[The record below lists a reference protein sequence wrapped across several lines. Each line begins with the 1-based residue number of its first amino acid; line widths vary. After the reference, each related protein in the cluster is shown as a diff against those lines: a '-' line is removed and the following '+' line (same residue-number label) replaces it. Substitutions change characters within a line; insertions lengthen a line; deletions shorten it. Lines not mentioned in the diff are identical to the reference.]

1 MNISLGA
8 AFVLGIVLLALTVFK
23 DIGITMIFN
32 VDAFLIVI
40 GGTAIAMFIGFP
52 VQRIRDTFHDIINT
66 FSEQRKRDDI
76 IRDILE
82 ISRMHRRADIRNLE
96 SRIQG
101 MDDNY
106 LKLAANLLIN
116 DHEQKEIISILE
128 REMMLRRINCNLSQN
143 VLKTVARL
151 TPSFGLAGTVI
162 SLIKMF
168 KHLESVDAIAPL
180 MAVALM
186 STFYG
191 VIIANLF
198 MLPLCAKLKEKAIMD
213 ETNMHITTEGILA
226 IKNREH
232 PLKIEEMLRGFQGL
246 NESSLQDNVAP
257 QTVPKT
263 ARLMYWLQKVR
274 A

>member
-1 MNISLGA
+1 MNLSIA
-8 AFVLGIVLLALTVFK
+8 AALVMGIVLLALTVFR
-23 DIGITMIFN
+23 DIGATMIFN
-32 VDAFLIVI
+32 VDAFSIVI
-40 GGTAIAMFIGFP
+40 GGTAVAMFVGFP
-52 VQRIRDTFHDIINT
+52 VQRIRDTFQDIVNS
-66 FSEQRKRDDI
+66 FSDQRKRDDI

-101 MDDNY
+101 MDDNF
-106 LKLAANLLIN
+106 LRLGANLLIN
-116 DHEQKEIISILE
+116 DHEQKEIITILE

-143 VLKTVARL
+143 VLKTIARL

-168 KHLESVDAIAPL
+168 KHLESVDSIAPL

-213 ETNMHITTEGILA
+213 ETNMHITIEGILA

-232 PLKIEEMLRGFQGL
+232 PLKIEESLLGFQGFS
-246 NESSLQDNVAP
+246 ESSLADNGPA
-257 QTVPKT
+257 QIVPKT